1 MLIFFRRSV
10 SVCILLLS
18 WNKENKGDG
27 TDVSIPQENREDS
40 SLRRVNQLFI
50 LFTNAFLWEDHQGEK
65 LQSKLQ
71 WKDTFHPAY
80 SFILGHMEKD
90 VT

>member
-1 MLIFFRRSV
+1 M
-10 SVCILLLS
+10 
-18 WNKENKGDG
+18 
-27 TDVSIPQENREDS
+27 
-40 SLRRVNQLFI
+40 VNQLFV
-50 LFTNAFLWEDHQGEK
+50 LFTYAFFWEDHQGEI
-65 LQSKLQ
+65 LQSTLQ